1 MLRYKVIEI
10 FTSEEARWRGAPLHE
25 AVVRVV
31 HEQKLAARCL
41 VTRATDGCY
50 ENGEIASRTLEIL
63 SFNMPLRITI
73 LLPAADCDRLLPLLD
88 EMVADGLVTA
98 QDVDV
103 VAHKTRQRL
112 LPRQIKVRDIMTP
125 APSRVMPATPLD
137 EVVCLLL
144 SAVFTGVPVV
154 DENSRPVG
162 VVTQGDL
169 IYKGGMPLRLG
180 LLAAAQGGQL
190 EAVLTALAPK
200 TAREVMTSPAIVID
214 GDQSVT
220 EAVELMITKQ
230 VKRLPVVD
238 AHGRLQGMLSRLD
251 VFRASMRESP
261 QWKTF
266 AGQRIQVGN
275 LRLVADITRRDTQTV
290 LPETTVEEVIRLI
303 DANDIQRLAVVGPD
317 GRLLGLIS
325 DRDLLGAFMP
335 EHPEGI
341 WGYLTSLLPF
351 TERGKRYQ
359 ACGETLRSRTAAEV
373 MNRNMVTVQEDAPID
388 DAIRLMIAR
397 GFKRLPVLDG
407 QGRFQ
412 GMISRDSLLRTGFAR
427 QEPESAGS

>member
-1 MLRYKVIEI
+1 MLRYKMIEI
-10 FTSEEARWRGAPLHE
+10 FTSGEARWRGEPLHE
-25 AVVRVV
+25 AVVRFVR
-31 HEQKLAARCL
+31 EQKLAARCL

-50 ENGEIASRTLEIL
+50 ENGEIASRKLEIL

-73 LLPAADCDRLLPLLD
+73 LLPAADCDRLLPNLD
-88 EMVADGLVTA
+88 EMVSDGLVTA
-98 QDVDV
+98 QDVEV

-125 APSRVMPATPLD
+125 SPSRVTPATPLD
-137 EVVCLLL
+137 EVVRLLL
-144 SAVFTGVPVV
+144 AAVFTGVPVV
-154 DENSRPVG
+154 DADSRPVG

-180 LLAAAQGGQL
+180 LLAVAQGDQL
-190 EAVLTALAPK
+190 EAVLAALAPK
-200 TAREVMTSPAIVID
+200 TAREIMTAPAIVID

-230 VKRLPVVD
+230 LKRLPVVD
-238 AHGRLQGMLSRLD
+238 AKGRLQGMLSRLD
-251 VFRASMRESP
+251 VFRACMREAP
-261 QWKTF
+261 AWQTF
-266 AGQRIQVGN
+266 AGLRIQVGN
-275 LRLVADITRRDTQTV
+275 LSLVADITRRDTQTV
-290 LPETTVEEVIRLI
+290 LSETPVEEVIRII
-303 DANDIQRLAVVGPD
+303 DANDLQRVAVVGPD

-341 WGYLTSLLPF
+341 WGYLTGLLPF

-359 ACGETLRSRTAAEV
+359 EFGETLRSRTAAEV
-373 MNRNMVTVQEDAPID
+373 MNVSIVTVREDAPID
-388 DAIRLMIAR
+388 DAIRLMTEK
-397 GFKRLPVLDG
+397 GLKRLPVLDG

-412 GMISRDSLLRTGFAR
+412 GMISRDSLLRTGFAS
-427 QEPESAGS
+427 QEEEAGA